1 MIHTGDHR
9 PAHVH
14 CYRGSRMV
22 KVQLSD
28 LSVLFRRH
36 ASDRDVTEAVRIVA
50 EHRELLRRA
59 WKEFHGKE

>member
-1 MIHTGDHR
+1 
-9 PAHVH
+9 
-14 CYRGSRMV
+14 MV

-36 ASDRDVTEAVRIVA
+36 ASDRDVGEAVRIVA

-59 WKEFHGKE
+59 WREFHGKD